1 MTPELLAKYD
11 RPVPRYTSYPTA
23 PHFHAGIGP
32 DDYRGWLAELPAGAR
47 LSLYLHVPFCQELCW
62 YCGCHTTVARRYRP
76 VAEYLGLL
84 LAELELVGAALG
96 ERRPVSHI
104 HFGGGTPTMLAPADL
119 LALGKRLR
127 QRFAVPDEA
136 EFAVEIDPRRLTR
149 ATVAALAGIGVKR
162 ASLGVQDVNGEV
174 QEAVNRRQPFALVER
189 AVHLLR
195 HAGIGVKRASLGVQ
209 DVNGEVQEA
218 VNRRQPFALVERA
231 VHLLRHA
238 GISGI
243 NFDLMYGLPHQTV
256 GRVLQ
261 SVEAAL
267 RLRPG
272 RIALFGY
279 AHVPWM
285 KRHQR
290 LIDAAALPCAAER
303 AAQFAAAAARLGD
316 AGYVAVG
323 LDHFALPD
331 DSLALALRQ
340 GRLRRNFQGYTTDTA
355 SALLGC
361 GASAIGSLPGGYVQ
375 NAVSIPAYR
384 AAIRAGRLA
393 TARGIALAGEDRA
406 RRSIIERLMCDF
418 AVDLGGAAGRF
429 AAELAALAPLAD
441 ADLVSVEDGVIRI
454 RPGAR
459 ALARTVCAVFDA
471 YLDQGSARHSH
482 AV

>member
-1 MTPELLAKYD
+1 MTPELLARYD

-23 PHFHAGIGP
+23 PHFHGGIGP
-32 DDYRGWLAELPAGAR
+32 DEYRSWLAELPAEAR
-47 LSLYLHVPFCQELCW
+47 VSLYLHVPFCRELCW

-76 VAEYLGLL
+76 VAEYLNLL
-84 LAELELVGAALG
+84 LAELELVGPALG
-96 ERRPVSHI
+96 DRRPVSHI

-119 LALGKRLR
+119 LALGERLR
-127 QRFAVPDEA
+127 QRFAILDDA
-136 EFAVEIDPRRLTR
+136 EFAVEIDPRRLTGE
-149 ATVAALAGIGVKR
+149 TVAALAQIGVKR
-162 ASLGVQDVNGEV
+162 ASLGFQDVNPEV

-189 AVHLLR
+189 AVRLLR
-195 HAGIGVKRASLGVQ
+195 AAGI
-209 DVNGEVQEA
+209 
-218 VNRRQPFALVERA
+218 F
-231 VHLLRHA
+231 
-238 GISGI
+238 GIS
-243 NFDLMYGLPHQTV
+243 FDLMYGLPRQTV

-290 LIDAAALPCAAER
+290 LIDAAALPGAAER
-303 AAQFAAAAARLGD
+303 AAQFEAAAARLGA
-316 AGYVAVG
+316 AGYIAIG

-355 SALLGC
+355 LELLGC

-393 TARGIALAGEDRA
+393 TARGIALADEDRT
-406 RRSIIERLMCDF
+406 RRSVSERLMCDL

-429 AAELAALAPLAD
+429 AAELTALAPLAA
-441 ADLVSVEDGVIRI
+441 ADLVSVEGGVIRI
-454 RPGAR
+454 RPQAR
-459 ALARTVCAVFDA
+459 ALARTVCAAFDA
-471 YLDQGSARHSH
+471 YLDRDSARHSQ